1 MSSLQP
7 PDSAA
12 AEARRS
18 QTATPAARGSTAPS
32 AGSGARPRT
41 GTPGKRQAR
50 SAAPVAA
57 APVFSH
63 KEFELLQACDDG
75 DIDKVYKLLWDGARV
90 NCRMPG
96 VGSTPLMV
104 ACKQGH
110 TKVAAVLIEF
120 GALVKSSDDYA
131 ATALHWAANSGDPAL
146 VSLVVSK
153 GHLSAADLSKR
164 DTFGSTP
171 LHFASVRNLA
181 GSVQA
186 LISAGLDPTS
196 VNNDGRKASDLTT
209 DDTIRAF
216 LQDEEAKAARLAAM
230 RNKRNEEAA
239 GDAQP
244 QSNSKSKKSKKGK
257 SAKSKTKISASSSA
271 LKQSRSAGASRNLA
285 GDAAEPRG
293 ATRSTAALSVAQSS
307 QRLTSTSSSSLSRAR
322 SVRPGSTAASTGAPG
337 ASRTTSSQGVAAGAA
352 RDANPAGGET
362 SKSSRNGSRTLPS
375 SGAGS
380 TRQIRKADSPNTS
393 DSSLSRGKPPK
404 PNALKGFVAA
414 GPSAPRR
421 L

>member
-131 ATALHWAANSGDPAL
+131 ATALHCGDPAL

-322 SVRPGSTAASTGAPG
+322 S
-337 ASRTTSSQGVAAGAA
+337 GVAAGAA